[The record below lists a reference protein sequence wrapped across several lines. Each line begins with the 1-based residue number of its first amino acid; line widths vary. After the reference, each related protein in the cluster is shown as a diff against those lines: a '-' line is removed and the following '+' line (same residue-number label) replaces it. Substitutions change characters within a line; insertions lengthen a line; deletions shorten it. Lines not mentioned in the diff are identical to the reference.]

1 MPTVKAKADKSYLTD
16 AERWEAVIHRDKN
29 ADNAFVYSVKTT
41 GVYCRPSCAARLALR
56 ENVAFYRTPKEA
68 ERAGFRA
75 CKRCKPNDPSA
86 HRDQA
91 AIVAKACKL
100 MVDAEE
106 PQSLGALAGA
116 VGMSPW
122 HFHRVFK
129 SMTGLTPKAYAT
141 AHRAQRMHQELS
153 RGGTVTSAIYNS
165 GFNSNG
171 RFYAESNKRLGM
183 KPTEFKAGGDGAT
196 IRFAVGECSLGSILV
211 AASDLGICSIAIGND
226 PNLLVRELQDR
237 FRNAELIGGDQQFER
252 MVARVVAFV
261 ENPSAGLEL
270 PLHVQ
275 GTAFQQRVW
284 KALCEIP
291 FGTTCTYSELAQ
303 KLGLPNSTRAV
314 AGACA
319 ANTLAV
325 AIPCHRVVRTD
336 GSLSGY
342 RWGIER
348 KAKLLRIEEATPAK
362 SAGVL
367 RPPTQPGRLPSRS
380 NA

>member
-1 MPTVKAKADKSYLTD
+1 MATLLKNKIEKFYLTD
-16 AERWEAVIHRDKN
+16 QERWEAVVQRDKKAN
-29 ADNAFVYSVKTT
+29 DAFFYSVRTT
-41 GVYCRPSCAARLALR
+41 GVYCRPSCPARLACR
-56 ENVAFYRTPKEA
+56 ENVAFHRTPRDA
-68 ERAGFRA
+68 ERVGFRA

-86 HRDQA
+86 HGEQA
-91 AIVAKACKL
+91 AIVARACKL
-100 MVDAEE
+100 IVDAEG
-106 PQSLGALAGA
+106 PLSLDALAEA
-116 VGMSPW
+116 IGMSPS

-141 AHRAQRMHQELS
+141 AHRAKRMHEELS
-153 RGGTVTSAIYNS
+153 RRATVTSAIYNS

-183 KPTEFKAGGDGAT
+183 KPTEFKAGGGGAT

-211 AASDLGICSIAIGND
+211 AASDLGICSIAIGDD
-226 PNLLVRELQDR
+226 PNTLVRELQDR
-237 FRNAELIGGDQQFER
+237 FPNAELIGGDKQFER

-261 ENPSAGLEL
+261 ENPSAGLGL

-291 FGTTCTYSELAQ
+291 CGTTCTYSELAQ
-303 KLGLPNSTRAV
+303 RLGQPNATRAV

-325 AIPCHRVVRTD
+325 AIPCHRVVRTN

-342 RWGIER
+342 RWGVER
-348 KAKLLRIEEATPAK
+348 KEKLLDVEGVRI
-362 SAGVL
+362 
-367 RPPTQPGRLPSRS
+367 
-380 NA
+380 

>member
-1 MPTVKAKADKSYLTD
+1 MATVLKNKIEKSYLTD
-16 AERWEAVIHRDKN
+16 QERWEAVIHRDKN
-29 ADNAFVYSVKTT
+29 AADAFFYSVGTT
-41 GVYCRPSCAARLALR
+41 GVYCRPSCPARIARR
-56 ENVAFYRTPKEA
+56 ENVAFHPTPKDA

-86 HRDQA
+86 HGEQA

-100 MVDAEE
+100 IVDAEE
-106 PQSLGALAGA
+106 PLSLDALAEA
-116 VGMSPW
+116 IGMSPW

-141 AHRAQRMHQELS
+141 AHRAKRMHEELS
-153 RGGTVTSAIYNS
+153 RRGTVTSAIYNS

-183 KPTEFKAGGDGAT
+183 KPTEFKAGGEGAT

-226 PNLLVRELQDR
+226 PNTLVRELQDR
-237 FRNAELIGGDQQFER
+237 FPNAELISGDKQFER

-291 FGTTCTYSELAQ
+291 CGTTCTYSELAQ
-303 KLGLPNSTRAV
+303 KLGQPNATRAV

-342 RWGIER
+342 RWGVER
-348 KAKLLRIEEATPAK
+348 KEKLLHVEGARI
-362 SAGVL
+362 
-367 RPPTQPGRLPSRS
+367 
-380 NA
+380 

>member
-1 MPTVKAKADKSYLTD
+1 MTTVLKNKIEKSYLTD
-16 AERWEAVIHRDKN
+16 QERWEAVIHRDKN
-29 ADNAFVYSVKTT
+29 AADAFFYSVSTT
-41 GVYCRPSCAARLALR
+41 GVYCRPSCPARLARR
-56 ENVAFYRTPKEA
+56 ENVAFHLTPKDA

-75 CKRCKPNDPSA
+75 CKRCKPNDRSF
-86 HRDQA
+86 HGEQA

-100 MVDAEE
+100 IADAEE
-106 PQSLGALAGA
+106 PPSLEALAEA
-116 VGMSPW
+116 IGMSPW

-129 SMTGLTPKAYAT
+129 SLTGLTPKAYAA
-141 AHRAQRMHQELS
+141 AHRAKRVQEELS
-153 RGGTVTSAIYNS
+153 PRGTVTSAIYNS

-183 KPTEFKAGGDGAT
+183 KPTEFKAGGEGAT

-211 AASDLGICSIAIGND
+211 AASDLGICSIAMGSD
-226 PNLLVRELQDR
+226 PNTLVKELQDR
-237 FRNAELIGGDQQFER
+237 FPNAELIGGDKQFER

-291 FGTTCTYSELAQ
+291 CGTTCTYSEIAQ
-303 KLGLPNSTRAV
+303 KLGQPDPTRAV

-319 ANTLAV
+319 ANTLRV

-342 RWGIER
+342 RWGVER
-348 KAKLLRIEEATPAK
+348 KEKLLHVEGARIIA
-362 SAGVL
+362 
-367 RPPTQPGRLPSRS
+367 
-380 NA
+380 

>member
-1 MPTVKAKADKSYLTD
+1 MPTVKNTIERSYLSG
-16 AERWEAVIHRDKN
+16 AERWEAVIHREKN

-41 GVYCRPSCAARLALR
+41 GVYCRPSCPARLARR
-56 ENVAFYRTPKEA
+56 ENVAFHRTPKDA

-75 CKRCKPNDPSA
+75 CKRCKPNDPLAPSE
-86 HRDQA
+86 QA
-91 AIVAKACKL
+91 AMVARACRL
-100 MVDAEE
+100 IEDAEE
-106 PQSLGALAGA
+106 PLSLGALAEA
-116 VGMSPW
+116 VGVSPF

-129 SMTGLTPKAYAT
+129 SMTGLTPKAYAI
-141 AHRAQRMHQELS
+141 AHRAKRMQEELS
-153 RGGTVTSAIYNS
+153 RRGTVTSAIYNS

-171 RFYAESNKRLGM
+171 RFYAETNQRLGM
-183 KPTEFKAGGDGAT
+183 KPTEFKAGGSGTT

-211 AASDLGICSIAIGND
+211 AASGLGICSIAMGDD
-226 PNLLVRELQDR
+226 PNKLVRELQDH
-237 FRNAELIGGDQQFER
+237 FANAKLIGGDKKFER
-252 MVARVVAFV
+252 MVARVIAFV
-261 ENPSAGLEL
+261 ENPTTGLEL

-291 FGTTCTYSELAQ
+291 CGTTLTYSELAQ
-303 KLGLPNSTRAV
+303 KLGQPNATRAV

-342 RWGIER
+342 RWGVER
-348 KAKLLRIEEATPAK
+348 KKQ
-362 SAGVL
+362 VL
-367 RPPTQPGRLPSRS
+367 YAESSVRVPLP
-380 NA
+380 

>member
-1 MPTVKAKADKSYLTD
+1 MPSAKNKIEKLYLTD
-16 AERWEAVIHRDKN
+16 RERWDAVRHRERN
-29 ADNAFVYSVKTT
+29 ADDTFVYSVKTT
-41 GVYCRPSCAARLALR
+41 GVYCRPSCPARLARR
-56 ENVAFYRTPKEA
+56 ENVAFHPTPKDA

-75 CKRCKPNDPSA
+75 CKRCKPNTLSA
-86 HRDQA
+86 RAEQA
-91 AIVAKACKL
+91 AIVAQACKL
-100 MVDAEE
+100 IVDAEE
-106 PQSLGALAGA
+106 ALALNALAQA
-116 VGMSPW
+116 VGISPS
-122 HFHRVFK
+122 HFHRMFK
-129 SMTGLTPKAYAT
+129 SMIGLTPKAYAT
-141 AHRAQRMHQELS
+141 AHRAKRIHRELS
-153 RGGTVTSAIYNS
+153 HPGTVTSAIYNS

-183 KPTEFKAGGDGAT
+183 KPTEFKAGGEGAT

-211 AASDLGICSIAIGND
+211 AASNLGICSIAIGNAPD
-226 PNLLVRELQDR
+226 KLVTELQDR
-237 FRNAELIGGDQQFER
+237 FPNAELIGGDKQFER

-261 ENPSAGLEL
+261 DNPAVGLEL

-291 FGTTCTYSELAQ
+291 YATTCTYSELAQ
-303 KLGLPNSTRAV
+303 KLGRPNATRAV

-319 ANTLAV
+319 ANNLAV

-348 KAKLLRIEEATPAK
+348 KEKLLQVEGAST
-362 SAGVL
+362 
-367 RPPTQPGRLPSRS
+367 
-380 NA
+380 

>member
-1 MPTVKAKADKSYLTD
+1 MPTAKNIIRTSYLTD
-16 AERWEAVIHRDKN
+16 RERWNAVSHREKN
-29 ADNAFVYSVKTT
+29 ADDAFVYSVRTT
-41 GVYCRPSCAARLALR
+41 GVYCRPSCPARLARR
-56 ENVAFYRTPKEA
+56 ENVAFHPTPKDA

-75 CKRCKPNDPSA
+75 CKRCKPNRLSVRA
-86 HRDQA
+86 EQA
-91 AIVAKACKL
+91 AVIAQACKSII
-100 MVDAEE
+100 DAEE
-106 PQSLGALAGA
+106 PLALNALAEA
-116 VGMSPW
+116 VGMSPS
-122 HFHRVFK
+122 HFHRMFK

-141 AHRAQRMHQELS
+141 AYRAKRLRDELS
-153 RGGTVTSAIYNS
+153 RPGTVTSAIYRS

-196 IRFAVGECSLGSILV
+196 IRFAVGECSLGSIVV
-211 AASDLGICSIAIGND
+211 AASHLGICSIAIGND
-226 PNLLVRELQDR
+226 PNTLVKELQDR
-237 FRNAELIGGDQQFER
+237 FPIAELIGGDKQFER
-252 MVARVVAFV
+252 MVAQVVAFV

-291 FGTTCTYSELAQ
+291 CGTTCTYSELAQ
-303 KLGLPNSTRAV
+303 KLGQPNATRAV

-319 ANTLAV
+319 SNKLAV

-342 RWGIER
+342 RWGVER
-348 KAKLLRIEEATPAK
+348 KEKLLHVEGARI
-362 SAGVL
+362 
-367 RPPTQPGRLPSRS
+367 
-380 NA
+380 

>member
-1 MPTVKAKADKSYLTD
+1 MPTVKAKNDKSYLTD
-16 AERWEAVIHRDKN
+16 TERWEAVIRRNKD
-29 ADNAFVYSVKTT
+29 ADDAFVYSVKTT

-56 ENVAFYRTPKEA
+56 ENVAFHRTPKDA

-75 CKRCKPNDPSA
+75 CKRCKPNGPSA
-86 HRDQA
+86 QGEQA

-100 MVDAEE
+100 IVEAEE
-106 PQSLGALAGA
+106 PLSLDALAGA
-116 VGMSPW
+116 AGLSPW

-141 AHRAQRMHQELS
+141 AHRTRRMHNELS
-153 RGGTVTSAIYNS
+153 RSGTVTSAIYNS

-171 RFYAESNKRLGM
+171 RFYAEANKMLGM

-226 PNLLVRELQDR
+226 PGALVRELQDR
-237 FRNAELIGGDQQFER
+237 FRNAQLIGGDKQFER
-252 MVARVVAFV
+252 VVAQVVAFV

-284 KALCEIP
+284 KALSEIP
-291 FGTTCTYSELAQ
+291 WGSTCTYSELAQ
-303 KLGLPNSTRAV
+303 KLGLPNATRAV

-319 ANTLAV
+319 ANNLAV

-336 GSLSGY
+336 GSLSVY

-348 KAKLLRIEEATPAK
+348 KEQLLQIEGA
-362 SAGVL
+362 
-367 RPPTQPGRLPSRS
+367 R
-380 NA
+380 N

>member
-1 MPTVKAKADKSYLTD
+1 MQAAKTKLEKSYLTEQ
-16 AERWEAVIHRDKN
+16 ERWDALLHRDKT
-29 ADNAFVYSVKTT
+29 ADDAFVYSVKTT
-41 GVYCRPSCAARLALR
+41 GVYCRPSCPARLARR
-56 ENVAFYRTPKEA
+56 ENVAFHPTPKEA

-75 CKRCKPNDPSA
+75 CKRCKPGVASA
-86 HRDQA
+86 RGEHA
-91 AIVAKACKL
+91 AMVAKACKL
-100 MVDAEE
+100 IVDA
-106 PQSLGALAGA
+106 PDAGAPLLLGALAQA

-129 SMTGLTPKAYAT
+129 AMTGLTPKAYST
-141 AHRAQRMHQELS
+141 AHRANRMHQELS
-153 RGGTVTSAIYNS
+153 RRGTVTSAIYNS

-183 KPTEFKAGGDGAT
+183 KPTEFKAGGDGAR

-211 AASDLGICSIAIGND
+211 AASDLGVCSIALGND
-226 PNLLVRELQDR
+226 PNTLVKELQDR
-237 FRNAELIGGDQQFER
+237 FAAAELIGGDKKFER

-291 FGTTCTYSELAQ
+291 CGRTCTYSELAQ
-303 KLGLPNSTRAV
+303 KLGQPNSTRAV

-319 ANTLAV
+319 ANNLAV
-325 AIPCHRVVRTD
+325 AIPCHRVVRTN

-342 RWGIER
+342 RWGVER
-348 KAKLLRIEEATPAK
+348 KEKLLKVECVR
-362 SAGVL
+362 V
-367 RPPTQPGRLPSRS
+367 
-380 NA
+380 

>member
-1 MPTVKAKADKSYLTD
+1 MPTVKAKSDKSYLIDT
-16 AERWEAVIHRDKN
+16 ERWEAVARRDKN

-56 ENVAFYRTPKEA
+56 ENVVFHNTPQDA

-75 CKRCKPNDPSA
+75 CKRCKPNDLSA
-86 HRDQA
+86 HDEQA

-100 MVDAEE
+100 IVEAEE
-106 PQSLGALAGA
+106 PLSLDALADA

-171 RFYAESNKRLGM
+171 RFYAESNRILGM

-211 AASDLGICSIAIGND
+211 AASGLGICSIAIGND
-226 PNLLVRELQDR
+226 PGALVRELQDR
-237 FRNAELIGGDQQFER
+237 FRNAELIGGDTQFER
-252 MVARVVAFV
+252 MVARVVALV

-291 FGTTCTYSELAQ
+291 CGTTCTYSELAQ
-303 KLGLPNSTRAV
+303 KLGLPNATRAV

-325 AIPCHRVVRTD
+325 AIPCHRVVRAD

-342 RWGIER
+342 RWGVER
-348 KAKLLRIEEATPAK
+348 KAKLLQIEVTLVKSPAA
-362 SAGVL
+362 SP
-367 RPPTQPGRLPSRS
+367 PPTQPGRRPSRS